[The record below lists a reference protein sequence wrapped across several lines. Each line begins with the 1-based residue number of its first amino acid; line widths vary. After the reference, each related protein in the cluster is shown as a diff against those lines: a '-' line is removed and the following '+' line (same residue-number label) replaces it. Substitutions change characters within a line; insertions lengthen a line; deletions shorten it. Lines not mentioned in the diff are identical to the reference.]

1 MRIRTVLFAILALL
15 GASLVS
21 QAGVVYTVTLNTAP
35 LVGLGPFALAFQFSD
50 GSGTLD
56 GNNAVVLSDFQF
68 GGGTPLTSP
77 PPFIYVGTGISGSLD
92 SGEVDMIDNDPVG
105 YFAQQFTPG
114 TTLSFLLQTST
125 NVDDGGIFD
134 LFTFGIADSSY
145 NYIPTTALDGWDL
158 LSITLNSDTPTV
170 ATYGTD
176 YPGSTSIALDAPI
189 VSSEVPEPATW
200 LPVGLILG
208 GACFRRRWLIRP

>member
-15 GASLVS
+15 GASLAS

-125 NVDDGGIFD
+125 NVDDGGVFD
-134 LFTFGIADSSY
+134 L
-145 NYIPTTALDGWDL
+145 LK
-158 LSITLNSDTPTV
+158 SDTPTV